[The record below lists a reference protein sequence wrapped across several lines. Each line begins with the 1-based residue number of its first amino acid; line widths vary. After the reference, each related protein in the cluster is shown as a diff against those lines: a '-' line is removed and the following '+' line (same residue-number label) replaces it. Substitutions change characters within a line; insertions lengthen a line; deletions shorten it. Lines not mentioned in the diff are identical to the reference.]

1 MSSSEEMFKL
11 IEDFQN
17 SRLSQ
22 KEFCRENGIKPSTF
36 SYWIRK
42 KRLKEANGNGFIKID
57 TSSAFSQNLE
67 VCYPNGVIIRVHKQ
81 DIALV
86 NQLIRTY

>member
-11 IEDFQN
+11 IEDYRT
-17 SRLSQ
+17 SGKSQ
-22 KEFCRENGIKPSTF
+22 KEFCREFGIKPSTF
-36 SYWIRK
+36 SYWIGK

-57 TSSAFSQNLE
+57 ASLASSQTLE
-67 VCYPNGVIIRVHKQ
+67 VCYPNGVMLRVDKR
-81 DIALV
+81 DIALI